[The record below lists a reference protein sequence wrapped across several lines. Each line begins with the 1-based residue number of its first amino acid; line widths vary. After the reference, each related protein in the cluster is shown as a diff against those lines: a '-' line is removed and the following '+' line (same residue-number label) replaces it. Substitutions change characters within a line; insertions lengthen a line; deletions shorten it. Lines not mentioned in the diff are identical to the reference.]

1 MLAVK
6 DLSYGIEDKTIIE
19 DMSFRVREGSF
30 IGIVGPN
37 GSGKST
43 LLKNI
48 YKAVEGE
55 GDIHLKGR
63 KLRAVSSRELA
74 REMAVVSQ
82 HGSSDFDF
90 TVKEMVMMGR
100 YPHKGLF
107 KTYDGQDRKIVEGAL
122 KSLGLFEMGDRK
134 FFTLSGGE
142 RQRALI
148 ARALAQ
154 EADIIVL
161 DEPTN
166 HLDIKYQL
174 QIMEILKRLEITVVA
189 AVHDMNIASLYCDE
203 VIAIKDGRIWGAG
216 RIEEVLSEDFFRE
229 VFEVE
234 VEIQKNPQT
243 RRLSIIYLPDRLFE
257 QL

>member
-6 DLSYGIEDKTIIE
+6 NLSYGVEDKTIIE

-48 YKAVEGE
+48 YKAVQGE
-55 GDIHLKGR
+55 GDIHLRGR

-100 YPHKGLF
+100 YPHKGIF
-107 KTYDGQDRKIVEGAL
+107 KTYDGQDRRIVEEAL
-122 KSLGLFEMGDRK
+122 KSLGLFEMGERK

-142 RQRALI
+142 RQRVLI

-166 HLDIKYQL
+166 HLDIRYQL
-174 QIMEILKRLEITVVA
+174 QIMEILKRLDITVVA

-203 VIAIKDGRIWGAG
+203 VVAIKEGRIWGVG
-216 RIEEVLSEDFFRE
+216 ETEEILSEEFFRE

-234 VEIQKNPQT
+234 VEIQKNSQT
-243 RRLSIIYLPDRLFE
+243 KRLSIVYLPERIFT
-257 QL
+257 

>member
-1 MLAVK
+1 MIKV
-6 DLSYGIEDKTIIE
+6 DGLSYGIDEKIIIE
-19 DMSFRVREGSF
+19 DMSFKVREGSF
-30 IGIVGPN
+30 IGVVGPN

-48 YKAVEGE
+48 YKALEGSGE
-55 GDIHLKGR
+55 IHLKGR
-63 KLRAVSSRELA
+63 KLRTVSSRELA
-74 REMAVVSQ
+74 KEMAVVSQ

-90 TVKEMVMMGR
+90 TVKEMVTMGR
-100 YPHKGLF
+100 YPHKGIF
-107 KTYDGQDRKIVEGAL
+107 RSYDGRDRQIVEEAL
-122 KSLGLFEMGDRK
+122 KSLGLFEMGGRK

-142 RQRALI
+142 RQRVLI

-166 HLDIKYQL
+166 HLDIRYQL
-174 QIMEILKRLEITVVA
+174 QIMEILKGLDITVVA

-203 VIAIKDGRIWGAG
+203 VVALKDGRIWGAG
-216 RIEEVLSEDFFRE
+216 ETEEIFSEGFFKE
-229 VFEVE
+229 VFQVE

-243 RRLSIIYLPDRLFE
+243 NRLSIVYLPERIFT
-257 QL
+257 

>member
-1 MLAVK
+1 MLTVK
-6 DLSYGIEDKTIIE
+6 NLSYGVEDKIIIE
-19 DMSFRVREGSF
+19 NMSFQVKEGSF
-30 IGIVGPN
+30 VGVVGPN

-48 YKAVEGE
+48 YKAIEGD

-63 KLRAVSSRELA
+63 RLRAVSSRELA

-90 TVKEMVMMGR
+90 TVKEMVTMGR
-100 YPHKGLF
+100 YPHKGIF
-107 KTYDGQDRKIVEGAL
+107 RSYDGRDRQIVDEAL
-122 KSLGLFEMGDRK
+122 KSLGLLEMVERK

-142 RQRALI
+142 RQRVLI

-166 HLDIKYQL
+166 HLDIRYQL
-174 QIMEILKRLEITVVA
+174 QIMEILKGLDITVVA

-203 VIAIKDGRIWGAG
+203 VVALKEGKIWGVG
-216 RIEEVLSEDFFRE
+216 ETGEIFSKSFFKE
-229 VFEVE
+229 VFQVE
-234 VEIQKNPQT
+234 VEIQRNPQT
-243 RRLSIIYLPDRLFE
+243 NRLSVVYLPERIFT
-257 QL
+257 

>member
-1 MLAVK
+1 MLRVEK
-6 DLSYGIEDKTIIE
+6 LSYEIDENTIIE
-19 DMSFRVREGSF
+19 DISFKVKEGSF
-30 IGIVGPN
+30 IGVVGPN

-48 YKAVEGE
+48 YKAVEGR

-63 KLRAVSSRELA
+63 RLKAVSSRELA
-74 REMAVVSQ
+74 KEMAVVSQ

-90 TVKEMVMMGR
+90 TVKEMVRMGR
-100 YPHKGLF
+100 YPHKGIF
-107 KTYDGQDRKIVEGAL
+107 KSYDKRDGEIVKEAL
-122 KSLGLFEMGDRK
+122 VSLGLEGMSHRK

-142 RQRALI
+142 RQRVLI

-166 HLDIKYQL
+166 HLDIRYQL
-174 QIMEILKRLEITVVA
+174 QIMEILKGLDITVVA

-203 VIAIKDGRIWGAG
+203 VIALKGGKVWAAG
-216 RIEEVLSEDFFRE
+216 ETERVFSEEFFKE
-229 VFEVE
+229 VFQVE
-234 VEIQKNPQT
+234 VEIQKNIQT
-243 RRLSIIYLPDRLFE
+243 NRLSIVYLPEKIFI
-257 QL
+257 

>member
-1 MLAVK
+1 MLTARN
-6 DLSYGIEDKTIIE
+6 LSYGVEDKIIIE
-19 DMSFRVREGSF
+19 NISFKVKEGSF
-30 IGIVGPN
+30 IGVVGPN

-48 YKAVEGE
+48 YKAVEGK

-63 KLRAVSSRELA
+63 KLKAVSNRELA
-74 REMAVVSQ
+74 MEMAVVSQ

-90 TVKEMVMMGR
+90 TVNEMVITGR
-100 YPHKGLF
+100 YPHKGIF
-107 KTYDGQDRKIVEGAL
+107 KTYDERDRKIVKDAIVN
-122 KSLGLFEMGDRK
+122 LGLEGMSDRK

-142 RQRALI
+142 RQRVLI

-166 HLDIKYQL
+166 HLDIRYQL
-174 QIMEILKRLEITVVA
+174 QIMEILKRLNVTVVA

-203 VIAIKDGRIWGAG
+203 IIALKDGRIWAAG
-216 RIEEVLSEDFFRE
+216 ETEKVLSETFFKE
-229 VFEVE
+229 VFQVE
-234 VEIQKNPQT
+234 VEIQKNTQT
-243 RRLSIIYLPDRLFE
+243 NRLSIIYLPEKIFA
-257 QL
+257 

>member
-107 KTYDGQDRKIVEGAL
+107 KTYDGQDRRIVEDAL
-122 KSLGLFEMGDRK
+122 KSLGLLEMGDRK

-142 RQRALI
+142 RQRVLI

-154 EADIIVL
+154 EADLIVL

-203 VIAIKDGRIWGAG
+203 VVAIKEGRIWGVG
-216 RIEEVLSEDFFRE
+216 PTKEILSVDFFRE

-243 RRLSIIYLPDRLFE
+243 RRLSIVYLPDRFFE

>member
-6 DLSYGIEDKTIIE
+6 NLSYGIEDKTIIE
-19 DMSFRVREGSF
+19 DMSFRIGEGSF

-48 YKAVEGE
+48 YKAVEGK

-63 KLRAVSSRELA
+63 KLKAVSSRELA

-100 YPHKGLF
+100 YPHKGIF
-107 KTYDGQDRKIVEGAL
+107 KTYNGQDRRIVEEAL
-122 KSLGLFEMGDRK
+122 KSLGLSEMGERK

-142 RQRALI
+142 RQRVLI

-166 HLDIKYQL
+166 HLDIRYQL
-174 QIMEILKRLEITVVA
+174 QIMEILKSLDITVVA

-203 VIAIKDGRIWGAG
+203 VVAIKDGRIWGVG
-216 RIEEVLSEDFFRE
+216 QTEKILSENFFRE

-234 VEIQKNPQT
+234 VEIQKNPRT
-243 RRLSIIYLPDRLFE
+243 RRLSIVYLPDRIFK
-257 QL
+257 

>member
-6 DLSYGIEDKTIIE
+6 NLSYGIEDKIIIE

-30 IGIVGPN
+30 IGVVGPN

-48 YKAVEGE
+48 YKAVEGK

-100 YPHKGLF
+100 YPHKGIF
-107 KTYDGQDRKIVEGAL
+107 KTYDGRDRRIVEEAL
-122 KSLGLFEMGDRK
+122 KNLALLDMGDRK

-142 RQRALI
+142 RQRVLI

-166 HLDIKYQL
+166 HLDIRYQL
-174 QIMEILKRLEITVVA
+174 QIMEILKRLDITVVA

-203 VIAIKDGRIWGAG
+203 VVAIKEGRIWGAG
-216 RIEEVLSEDFFRE
+216 KTEEILSEGFFKE

-243 RRLSIIYLPDRLFE
+243 RRLSIVYLPERIFT
-257 QL
+257 